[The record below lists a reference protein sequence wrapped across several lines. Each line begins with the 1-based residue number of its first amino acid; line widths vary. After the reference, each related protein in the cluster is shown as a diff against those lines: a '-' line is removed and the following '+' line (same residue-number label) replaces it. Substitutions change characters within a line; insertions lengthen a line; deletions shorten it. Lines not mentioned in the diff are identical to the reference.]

1 MNTEIRELN
10 VSELDLVAGAW
21 NQPGWHH
28 CTIGT
33 KVGGSD
39 GMYPS
44 YVPCSKGQMADLAEL
59 VLATAAQGRVILSGG
74 GSPA

>member
-1 MNTEIRELN
+1 MNTEIRELSD
-10 VSELDLVAGAW
+10 VELDVVTG
-21 NQPGWHH
+21 GWKE
-28 CTIGT
+28 CVIGT
-33 KVGGSD
+33 KAGGPA
-39 GMYPS
+39 GVYPD